1 MADFR
6 AISAVTTTIAD
17 MLRERYAGSGLGGSL
32 NVEAYQPKDFHDP
45 MKDGIALFLWRVT
58 PNTGRRNPGP
68 RIDALGRRFKPS
80 FPVDLSYL
88 IVPFA
93 DKADRQQ
100 RLFGWMLRAIEDFG
114 PLLATRL
121 NNALADSDL
130 FAQPEGLE
138 LVNEPLSIPDQL
150 TLWDRI
156 KTMPACANYVT
167 RLLLLDSNVP
177 IDENPVVV
185 ERAFDMGVVG

>member
-1 MADFR
+1 
-6 AISAVTTTIAD
+6 
-17 MLRERYAGSGLGGSL
+17 
-32 NVEAYQPKDFHDP
+32 

-185 ERAFDMGVVG
+185 ERAFDMGVLQ